1 MTAER
6 LEVKIMSVQE
16 KTIGHLTLTS
26 INDYKTEVEGDFL
39 SNGIWHMPLAKVK
52 RMLELTVKGKYRR
65 GYELKYIPVTN
76 HTQNEKMV
84 PEEILESV

>member
-6 LEVKIMSVQE
+6 LEVEIMNAQE
-16 KTIGHLTLTS
+16 KKLGHLRLTP

-65 GYELKYIPVTN
+65 GYELKYIQITN

-84 PEEILESV
+84 PEEIPGSV